1 MKLGYAN
8 GPNPQA
14 NQTKVMSVYVN
25 GVFAKKLSLPPF
37 ATWKE
42 WGSVTDQLELQAGA
56 NVIKIQRDAGD
67 NGNVNI
73 DYLDLGSREAC
84 APGQTPG
91 ADDEFDGTTL
101 DTCRWSTILNKT
113 ATGVA
118 VADGQ
123 LRINAQ
129 SGDLSGGAVDA
140 KNMVLQPAPAEGPW
154 AATTQFSMTGADDY
168 LQGGLVA
175 WTSATNYAKFVAM
188 EKPDGDWVLEL
199 GRRINGDMVY
209 TNADLPEGAAP
220 DDLQLQM
227 VSTGTSI
234 QGRWSVD
241 QGATWTSMGSGYPS
255 TGLVDPKIG
264 RRRLQRHRQPGRR
277 RSTGSRWSSRSSSRT
292 PARRPTADPGYRTL
306 FDGTAESL
314 EDWNMAG
321 PGLFTREADCTL
333 KSNGGLGLL
342 WHSEPLE
349 GDYSLQLDWKL
360 TKDDNGGVFVGF
372 PNPETTPRYD
382 GDAPNP
388 AGDPWVA
395 VDRGYEIQIDATDPP
410 DRTTGAVYTFQGAER
425 PAGRGAQPGQRV
437 EPLRDPGRG
446 QAHPRSTST
455 TCWSTT
461 SPAPTTRPTA
471 SRGPATSGCRT
482 TAAART
488 SSTATCRSWTS
499 PTRRTSRPT

>member
-1 MKLGYAN
+1 
-8 GPNPQA
+8 
-14 NQTKVMSVYVN
+14 MSVYVN
-25 GVFAKKLSLPPF
+25 DVFVKKLSLPPT
-37 ATWKE
+37 ATWKD
-42 WGSVTDQLELQAGA
+42 WGIVTDQLELQAGP
-56 NVIKIQRDAGD
+56 NVVKIQRDAGD

-73 DYLDLGSREAC
+73 DYLDLGARSAC
-84 APGQTPG
+84 APGETPG

-113 ATGVA
+113 PTGVA

-140 KNMVLQPAPAEGPW
+140 KNMVLQDAPADGTW
-154 AATTQFSMTGADDY
+154 AATTQLTMTGADDY

-175 WTSATNYAKFVAM
+175 WTNATNYAKFVAM

-220 DDLQLQM
+220 DDLQLQL
-227 VSTGTSI
+227 VSTGTAV
-234 QGRWSVD
+234 QGLWSVD
-241 QGATWTSMGSGYPS
+241 QGATWTSMGAGYPS
-255 TGLVDPKIG
+255 TGLVAPKIG
-264 RRRLQRHRQPGRR
+264 VAAYNG
-277 RSTGSRWSSRSSSRT
+277 TGSQVGAFDWFKVSGDPVIEPDT
-292 PARRPTADPGYRTL
+292 CEATEADPGYRTL

-333 KSNGGLGLL
+333 KGNGGLGLL

-372 PNPETTPRYD
+372 PDPGTTRRSPSTTATRSRSTPRTPPTARPVRSTRSR
-382 GDAPNP
+382 AP
-388 AGDPWVA
+388 
-395 VDRGYEIQIDATDPP
+395 TS
-410 DRTTGAVYTFQGAER
+410 R
-425 PAGRGAQPGQRV
+425 PRRRAQPGQPV
-437 EPLRDPGRG
+437 EPLRDPRGRQADPDLPQRRAG
-446 QAHPRSTST
+446 QRLHQPRNQPNRLTWPSLLRAAE
-455 TCWSTT
+455 
-461 SPAPTTRPTA
+461 PRRRRERLLPRRAGHGPRRPGERRVRRDGHRA
-471 SRGPATSGCRT
+471 GGARDGRQGRRRRRGRLG
-482 TAAART
+482 
-488 SSTATCRSWTS
+488 
-499 PTRRTSRPT
+499 RRGGTDR